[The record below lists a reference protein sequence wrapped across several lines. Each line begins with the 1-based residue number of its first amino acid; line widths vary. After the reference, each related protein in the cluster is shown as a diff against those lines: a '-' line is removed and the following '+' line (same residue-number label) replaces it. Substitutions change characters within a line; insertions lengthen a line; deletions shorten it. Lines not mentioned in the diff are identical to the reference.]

1 MQLFV
6 KHSKFHVEAT
16 RFFRSYIGGV
26 VYFWSGYAVFAIL
39 YSGLGWDWLYA
50 KIVCDI
56 IGVSL
61 NYIVQRYWAFKDL
74 AHGQAK
80 HKTAGKFTLVSVVGI
95 LVDYLIIAGLK
106 QLGVS
111 PYLGFFISA
120 GCMTVWNF
128 GWYRF
133 WVFIHKKKG

>member
-1 MQLFV
+1 M
-6 KHSKFHVEAT
+6 
-16 RFFRSYIGGV
+16 
-26 VYFWSGYAVFAIL
+26 FAIL
-39 YSGLGWDWLYA
+39 YSGFGWDWLYA

-74 AHGQAK
+74 ARGQAK
-80 HKTAGKFTLVSVVGI
+80 HKTAGKFTLVSAAGI

-120 GCMTVWNF
+120 GCMTLWNF

-133 WVFIHKKKG
+133 WVFIHKNKG